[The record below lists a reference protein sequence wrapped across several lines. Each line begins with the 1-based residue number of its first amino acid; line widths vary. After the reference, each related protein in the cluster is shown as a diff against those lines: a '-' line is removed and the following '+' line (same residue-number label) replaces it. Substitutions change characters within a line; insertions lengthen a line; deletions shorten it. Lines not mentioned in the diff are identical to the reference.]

1 MIKAIKNN
9 AIVLFRS
16 KFLLLI
22 LVLMSGFVV
31 YGTYILYGKKVSPVQ
46 PLGNVMCLT
55 MYLFL
60 VMMFISCEYI
70 QKFYNNGIYE
80 ILCVSDKKRKNIIS
94 AFAVL
99 FIFSGILCTIL
110 SILVIKEFLF
120 FKIFSPN
127 NEYIKHIIVC
137 MFLNCYLIMVLAIII
152 GGALAPIGNR
162 ILVYSILAAFG
173 ILSSPFAEKV
183 AYTIV
188 LGDTS
193 GSGIGGRIIYKL
205 ISYFYIIPRFDMKLM
220 PRSEYGESVL
230 PYRYFI

>member
-9 AIVLFRS
+9 AVVLFRS

-55 MYLFL
+55 VYLFFA
-60 VMMFISCEYI
+60 MMFISYEYI

-80 ILCVSDKKRKNIIS
+80 ILRVSDNKRKNIIS

-120 FKIFSPN
+120 FSELCTKVTLNAAKAPYTSKNVISS
-127 NEYIKHIIVC
+127 C
-137 MFLNCYLIMVLAIII
+137 MLFPLLRKASMT
-152 GGALAPIGNR
+152 R
-162 ILVYSILAAFG
+162 LVSISCLDF
-173 ILSSPFAEKV
+173 
-183 AYTIV
+183 
-188 LGDTS
+188 
-193 GSGIGGRIIYKL
+193 
-205 ISYFYIIPRFDMKLM
+205 
-220 PRSEYGESVL
+220 
-230 PYRYFI
+230 

>member
-9 AIVLFRS
+9 AVVLFRS

-60 VMMFISCEYI
+60 VMMFISYEYI

-110 SILVIKEFLF
+110 SILVIKEECGLKNVVFL
-120 FKIFSPN
+120 
-127 NEYIKHIIVC
+127 
-137 MFLNCYLIMVLAIII
+137 
-152 GGALAPIGNR
+152 
-162 ILVYSILAAFG
+162 
-173 ILSSPFAEKV
+173 
-183 AYTIV
+183 
-188 LGDTS
+188 
-193 GSGIGGRIIYKL
+193 
-205 ISYFYIIPRFDMKLM
+205 
-220 PRSEYGESVL
+220 
-230 PYRYFI
+230 